1 MNHQY
6 KSIYCS
12 TLFLNILLVCI
23 GIHLLMHLCPHDW
36 GHSCPHGDE
45 VSTWGIVV
53 LGGGRGWWKRPK
65 STKTQP
71 LKINPG
77 NSEILDK
84 IHEKICGV
92 INTTITF
99 FFLLSLSKVLLS
111 KLLLTGHSAPYLLP
125 KVMKWQKKNCLVFNE
140 PLLFG
145 IHGYLSSSTALSPP
159 EVLSGL
165 FCCCITGPGDWLAEV
180 FPLL

>member
-77 NSEILDK
+77 NSAILDN

-92 INTTITF
+92 INSTNTF
-99 FFLLSLSKVLLS
+99 FFLLSLSKVLLCRIP
-111 KLLLTGHSAPYLLP
+111 KLLYPTYRYFLKL
-125 KVMKWQKKNCLVFNE
+125 WNDKKNSFVFNE

-145 IHGYLSSSTALSPP
+145 ICGYLSSSTALSPP